1 MDEKALAERGAQNVQ
16 TPNNLPP
23 RPPSLIERDAE
34 IQRVSSA
41 LLDPNIP
48 SVSIVG
54 DGGMRGV
61 GKTALALETAY
72 RLLDENA
79 FPGGVC
85 WLNCRDTDSDL
96 EAVLRTLHKTFDL
109 VPIPSP
115 IEATRRYLASHS
127 CLLIF
132 DNYEAVEQ
140 SMEILAFVIG
150 LPERT
155 KALIV
160 SKVDIQFRGVAIRL
174 EAPTDSQMSTLLS
187 FIKTDTWDASRR
199 VVDTHPELLTPAAVQ
214 LFDQLIEDARSRGD
228 DNAVRVFDEHRA
240 LLARC
245 REAGIARAFAEKI
258 LGPEGL
264 GRAEANG
271 LTPERAVEMAR
282 TAREMPPAL
291 REVLAERAN
300 RAGNPLCGRPGNA
313 WPAGP
318 ICGRNWRPPRR
329 TVAVDSTF
337 HRSFPGIS
345 GRPKK
350 PSNATGVRITRP
362 R

>member
-1 MDEKALAERGAQNVQ
+1 
-16 TPNNLPP
+16 
-23 RPPSLIERDAE
+23 
-34 IQRVSSA
+34 
-41 LLDPNIP
+41 
-48 SVSIVG
+48 
-54 DGGMRGV
+54 MRGV